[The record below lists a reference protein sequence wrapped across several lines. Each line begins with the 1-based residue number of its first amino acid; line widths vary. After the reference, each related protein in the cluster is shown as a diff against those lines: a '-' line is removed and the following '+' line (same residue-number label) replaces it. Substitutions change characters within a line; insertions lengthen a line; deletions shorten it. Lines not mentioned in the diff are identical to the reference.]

1 MLSPPFLLVIC
12 FMLLK
17 HSLIRIIILQLYAE
31 LITKLW
37 RMPLLS
43 FDKIAMPID
52 AKDRGIGDSQQLH
65 RYQIH

>member
-1 MLSPPFLLVIC
+1 MKKLEMGQHQSSFL
-12 FMLLK
+12 